1 MVLIVSSVPYRS
13 PRLPA
18 GAGNLLNAIVS
29 DYSVESI
36 SGLRT
41 RLGLNDQGQL
51 FTGAPREEHVSGN
64 LVWSPAPELVAIEPS
79 EAAAFYTDPQEAVLV
94 LSYAEYRCG
103 R

>member
-1 MVLIVSSVPYRS
+1 MALIVSSVPYRS

-29 DYSVESI
+29 DDSIESV

-41 RLGLNDQGQL
+41 RRGLNDQDQR

-79 EAAAFYTDPQEAVLV
+79 EAAALYTHPQEAVHV
-94 LSYAEYRCG
+94 LRYAEYRCG
-103 R
+103 G